1 LLDRAAECKD
11 PIDRMAYITAFAVS
25 GFSSTQRYH
34 NNFNPLLGE
43 TFEFIDNKNEFKYI
57 SEQVSHHPPVSATHA
72 EKDKLWVF
80 YQNSSP
86 TTSFLGNAISV
97 DTQGRTHVYFPQN
110 KDHYFYTNP
119 KARLH
124 NLLFG
129 KMWVEHHGELQITN
143 LKNGDNC
150 NINFKKCGFFGNG
163 VDCRVEGFIQNS
175 EGERCVELTGSW
187 DEYLQGT
194 WLVET
199 KDTEV
204 DKTVELWRIQELNF
218 INDKYHLSRF
228 AATLIEL
235 DDELRSILPPTDSRL
250 RLDKEQLVI
259 GDLDTATK
267 CKKMMEERQRQEKK
281 QENPAA
287 KNGSPPFSIR
297 LMMSKVAFYG
307 YTVETIGSNEKKRK
321 KN

>member
-1 LLDRAAECKD
+1 
-11 PIDRMAYITAFAVS
+11 
-25 GFSSTQRYH
+25 
-34 NNFNPLLGE
+34 
-43 TFEFIDNKNEFKYI
+43 
-57 SEQVSHHPPVSATHA
+57 
-72 EKDKLWVF
+72 
-80 YQNSSP
+80 
-86 TTSFLGNAISV
+86 
-97 DTQGRTHVYFPQN
+97 
-110 KDHYFYTNP
+110 
-119 KARLH
+119 
-124 NLLFG
+124 
-129 KMWVEHHGELQITN
+129 MWVEHHGELQITN

-281 QENPAA
+281 KQENPAA